1 MADTI
6 SFSKLLDLSSSKL
19 ERIWRFLP
27 EVFWLLLQFFY
38 LRNDGSSADLHFLP
52 KLSSGAPFPFFQ
64 DKEMT
69 EWMEIFS
76 RHVHEQPKI
85 KLIMTITNYSNI
97 IGAFTAFFFF
107 FLAWFRP
114 NWTPLGPIT
123 ITYMYNTKKLPLRKK
138 LFLHYV
144 FKNFEGEADF

>member
-1 MADTI
+1 
-6 SFSKLLDLSSSKL
+6 
-19 ERIWRFLP
+19 
-27 EVFWLLLQFFY
+27 
-38 LRNDGSSADLHFLP
+38 
-52 KLSSGAPFPFFQ
+52 
-64 DKEMT
+64 
-69 EWMEIFS
+69 MEIFS

-107 FLAWFRP
+107 FFFVALLRP